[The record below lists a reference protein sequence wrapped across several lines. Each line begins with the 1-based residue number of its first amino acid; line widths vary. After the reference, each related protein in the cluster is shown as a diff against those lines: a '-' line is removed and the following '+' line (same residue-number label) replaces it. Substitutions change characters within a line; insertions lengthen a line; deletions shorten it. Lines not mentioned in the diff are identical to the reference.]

1 MKNSLALGARLN
13 RASLRE
19 RAMVF
24 AAIVCVASAF
34 WYQLLM
40 TPLATRRAHIAA
52 AVKERSELTG
62 VGSADPQ
69 LEAFSTL
76 KSRELFLTKSISQ
89 ANAALDNAQ
98 SGLIE
103 PKRMVV
109 VLKAVLDRQ
118 HGLSLVRIRNLPVQ
132 SLLPAGYADK
142 NISQDSA
149 PLGPGP
155 YLHPVEIELRGD
167 YLAVLSYLRALES
180 MPAGFQWQRFDL
192 LSDDAGQRYRVVL
205 ATVSM
210 EPNWL
215 GV

>member
-19 RAMVF
+19 RAMIF
-24 AAIVCVASAF
+24 AAIVCVASAL
-34 WYQLLM
+34 WYQLVM
-40 TPLATRRAHIAA
+40 TPLATRRSHIAA
-52 AVKERSELTG
+52 VVKEKSELMG

-69 LEAFSTL
+69 MDAFSAL
-76 KSRELFLTKSISQ
+76 KSREIFLAKSIAQ
-89 ANAALDNAQ
+89 ANVALDDAQ
-98 SGLIE
+98 NGLIE

-132 SLLPAGYADK
+132 PLLPGGPPDK
-142 NISQDSA
+142 NTPQDAAS
-149 PLGPGP
+149 LGPGP

-192 LSDDAGQRYRVVL
+192 LNDDAGQRYRVVL